1 MPSQFFDYETTFLP
15 PVPLRPDGLGLLVID
30 MQYSQA
36 AAEQGY
42 ALALDKITPGC
53 CDYFNER
60 NEELVVPG
68 ITRLV
73 NEFRAG
79 ELPIIYLCY
88 GSDYRDLRDMPVRW
102 RAWIKEVEDRSGVRD
117 IFWSGN
123 PLYAIREEFAPR
135 PEDTVIKKTTWG
147 AFNSSTIDQTLRNMN
162 VDTLVMAGISTNACV
177 ETTARDAADRG
188 YGVALVDEC
197 TADYEER
204 AHEATLRGFHF
215 NFGRVVGTVDEVITA
230 LGEES

>member
-1 MPSQFFDYETTFLP
+1 
-15 PVPLRPDGLGLLVID
+15 

-36 AAEQGY
+36 ASGQGY
-42 ALALDKITPGC
+42 ALALDKITPGS
-53 CDYFNER
+53 CDYFNKR
-60 NEELVVPG
+60 NEEVVVPG

-73 NEFRAG
+73 NEFRAR

-147 AFNSSTIDQTLRNMN
+147 AFNSSTIDQTLCNMN
-162 VDTLVMAGISTNACV
+162 VHTLVMAGISTNACV

-204 AHEATLRGFHF
+204 AHEATLRAFHF
-215 NFGRVVGTVDEVITA
+215 NFGRVVGTVDEVITV
-230 LGEES
+230 LGAESSAHGESGLDLPGVGLASVLRACPD